1 MKTLIAIATYN
12 EYGNVALLLDSII
25 NENLNCD
32 ILFIDDNSQDK
43 TQEAI
48 KSYQEKNSNIKLIS
62 REKKLGI
69 GSAHLK
75 ALEFAYSN
83 KYNFLITMDADFT
96 HNPKYIK
103 QTLKLNETY
112 PLIIGS
118 RHIEKNS
125 IQSWPLFRK
134 FLTYSA
140 FYVTKNFLNIR
151 FDATSGF
158 RSYNLIEISQDL
170 FKNIKSQSYSF
181 FVETSYILNRELT
194 VKAIP
199 IEMPIRFAEK
209 SKMKITDMLATI
221 FLIIRLFFR
230 KFWIM

>member
-1 MKTLIAIATYN
+1 VKTLIAIATYN
-12 EYGNVALLLDSII
+12 EYGNVRPLLDSII

-32 ILFIDDNSQDK
+32 ILFVDDNSQDK
-43 TQEAI
+43 TEEVI
-48 KSYQEKNSNIKLIS
+48 KSYQEKYSNIKLIS
-62 REKKLGI
+62 RKEKLGV

-96 HNPKYIK
+96 HNPKYVK
-103 QTLKLNETY
+103 QMLKLSETY
-112 PLIIGS
+112 SLIVGS
-118 RHIEKNS
+118 RHMEKNS

-140 FYVTKNFLNIR
+140 FYVTKNFLNIN

-158 RSYNLIEISQDL
+158 RSYNLIKINQDL

-181 FVETSYILNRELT
+181 FVESSYILNKEII
-194 VKAIP
+194 VKAMP

-209 SKMKITDMLATI
+209 SKMKITDIFTTI
-221 FLIIRLFFR
+221 FLIIRLLFKR
-230 KFWIM
+230 LL

>member
-12 EYGNVALLLDSII
+12 EYENISLLLDSIFK
-25 NENLNCD
+25 ENLNSD
-32 ILFIDDNSQDK
+32 ILFIDDNSQDNTEKAIRVYQGKK
-43 TQEAI
+43 T
-48 KSYQEKNSNIKLIS
+48 NIKLIS
-62 REKKLGI
+62 RKKKMGV

-83 KYNFLITMDADFT
+83 KYDLLVTMDADFT

-103 QTLKLNETY
+103 QMLKLNESY
-112 PLIIGS
+112 PVVIGS
-118 RHIEKNS
+118 RHIEKDS

-140 FYVTKNFLNIR
+140 FYVTKNFLNIG

-158 RSYNLIEISQDL
+158 RSYNLTEISQDL
-170 FKNIKSQSYSF
+170 FKDIRSQSYSF

-209 SKMKITDMLATI
+209 SKMKITDMFATI
-221 FLIIRLFFR
+221 LLIIRLFFR
-230 KFWIM
+230 KF

>member
-1 MKTLIAIATYN
+1 MKTLIGIATYN
-12 EYGNVALLLDSII
+12 EYGNVVPLLDSII

-48 KSYQEKNSNIKLIS
+48 KSYQEKNLNIKLIS

-103 QTLKLNETY
+103 KMLKLNETY
-112 PLIIGS
+112 PLVIGS
-118 RHIEKNS
+118 RHIEKDS

-140 FYVTKNFLNIR
+140 FYVTKNFLNIG

-158 RSYNLIEISQDL
+158 RSYNLTEISQDL
-170 FKNIKSQSYSF
+170 FKDIRSQSYSF

-209 SKMKITDMLATI
+209 SKMKITDMFATI
-221 FLIIRLFFR
+221 LLIIRLFFR
-230 KFWIM
+230 KF

>member
-103 QTLKLNETY
+103 QMLKLNETY

-209 SKMKITDMLATI
+209 SKMKITCCVKTNI
-221 FLIIRLFFR
+221 
-230 KFWIM
+230 